1 MPFRV
6 KPLTGTFYTLSGS
19 WSRSDRFKK
28 GFHAIAGA
36 LPVWSDPSFW
46 PWYPVLFDKYI
57 RKLNET
63 GIHISMTKNGDPLEN
78 AIAEPVKGI
87 LKSEWLNER
96 TPKAKLEMVPMLAE
110 IEILTSK

>member
-1 MPFRV
+1 
-6 KPLTGTFYTLSGS
+6 
-19 WSRSDRFKK
+19 
-28 GFHAIAGA
+28 
-36 LPVWSDPSFW
+36 
-46 PWYPVLFDKYI
+46 
-57 RKLNET
+57 
-63 GIHISMTKNGDPLEN
+63 MTKNGDPLEN